1 MKRTVP
7 LLIAAICGTVLI
19 ITAFIP
25 ATVSW
30 GETAAVWFDV
40 LAAIA
45 FVLGGGNLLKVH
57 LKKVSDRGPGWAY
70 SAITVLTFL
79 ATLTVG
85 LLKWGV
91 PPASD
96 QEFYGYTFAHLAID
110 ELPEELDYEVSVSL
124 PSEYSERE
132 IPASVR
138 SQLEYQ
144 FGEDGSINEL
154 HFSGWITPG
163 QLNDL
168 SNLYDSL
175 EWKCAIE
182 QLGEAAAIPSEFAG
196 KVAYFADHASLSAY
210 GLLEP
215 SLAEDL
221 KSISASAPWTRAIEE
236 LAERTSRTETFQL
249 EQLPKGIAIPDDFSS
264 ALKIEGDTLTVTGP
278 LTPDMKAVLQDQ
290 FPRIRPSNDE
300 EVESFL
306 AELESRDGPIDEND
320 RNLVRGLLESSW
332 QTDQLVAVLN
342 DAGKRP
348 AVPKSYCELLQERQA
363 GETMLL
369 RTVPAAEEDVQ
380 LNDEQVAAIQEAVS
394 NPEQDLTELGAELV
408 GLGPWIP
415 AQEAALQ
422 SFLSRVPTLA
432 EQKRLIA
439 TAMTSP
445 ERKLTPEQA
454 SFLLGDFAASH
465 RWNEEVYDV
474 FLATHRVKY
483 PWSGGYLQNGSPF
496 WWSYEYAFRP
506 LTATM
511 FALLAFYVAS
521 AAFRAFRAKNFEAFL
536 LLATAFIILLGRTPA
551 GVALTAGLP
560 DELAMLKVENITVF
574 IMSVINTAGNRAI
587 MIGIALGIVST
598 SLKILL
604 GVDRSYLGTGE
615 G

>member
-175 EWKCAIE
+175 EWKCAI
-182 QLGEAAAIPSEFAG
+182 GFCAA
-196 KVAYFADHASLSAY
+196 V
-210 GLLEP
+210 
-215 SLAEDL
+215 
-221 KSISASAPWTRAIEE
+221 
-236 LAERTSRTETFQL
+236 
-249 EQLPKGIAIPDDFSS
+249 
-264 ALKIEGDTLTVTGP
+264 
-278 LTPDMKAVLQDQ
+278 
-290 FPRIRPSNDE
+290 RPN
-300 EVESFL
+300 
-306 AELESRDGPIDEND
+306 
-320 RNLVRGLLESSW
+320 VRS
-332 QTDQLVAVLN
+332 
-342 DAGKRP
+342 
-348 AVPKSYCELLQERQA
+348 
-363 GETMLL
+363 
-369 RTVPAAEEDVQ
+369 
-380 LNDEQVAAIQEAVS
+380 
-394 NPEQDLTELGAELV
+394 
-408 GLGPWIP
+408 
-415 AQEAALQ
+415 
-422 SFLSRVPTLA
+422 
-432 EQKRLIA
+432 
-439 TAMTSP
+439 
-445 ERKLTPEQA
+445 
-454 SFLLGDFAASH
+454 
-465 RWNEEVYDV
+465 
-474 FLATHRVKY
+474 
-483 PWSGGYLQNGSPF
+483 
-496 WWSYEYAFRP
+496 
-506 LTATM
+506 
-511 FALLAFYVAS
+511 
-521 AAFRAFRAKNFEAFL
+521 
-536 LLATAFIILLGRTPA
+536 
-551 GVALTAGLP
+551 
-560 DELAMLKVENITVF
+560 
-574 IMSVINTAGNRAI
+574 
-587 MIGIALGIVST
+587 
-598 SLKILL
+598 
-604 GVDRSYLGTGE
+604 
-615 G
+615 